1 MQLLFWQLL
10 ETFELLFYS
19 YIWSHCSPSK
29 DRTVFK
35 LFWIRQFFPLFILS
49 ECEKKQARSVSCF
62 ELPNFEWIWKT
73 SIYQDILME
82 YHFDVL
88 LDPWSCLDFSS
99 NTTYIALVISIEKEF
114 HRHPSWHGRKRVWLA
129 AMIPIDTVSNLVFW
143 RRQVNE
149 IELVRIIYIV
159 VPPKNEETSIGR
171 E

>member
-1 MQLLFWQLL
+1 
-10 ETFELLFYS
+10 
-19 YIWSHCSPSK
+19 
-29 DRTVFK
+29 
-35 LFWIRQFFPLFILS
+35 
-49 ECEKKQARSVSCF
+49 
-62 ELPNFEWIWKT
+62 
-73 SIYQDILME
+73 ME

-149 IELVRIIYIV
+149 IELVRIIYILQQ
-159 VPPKNEETSIGR
+159 
-171 E
+171 